1 MPTPQLAIEL
11 DLGFLDPALFAC
23 DPALAPDAAFPPKP
37 LPPTGAEPSAP
48 LPPTGAEPSAVP
60 TPIPIPIPMVDSPGV
75 LDGCDLLD
83 AEFWTGVI
91 AMEQG
96 HSMELAT
103 APVAM
108 PCTPRKRGDGR
119 VLSAPGRPTAA
130 SARGRGQGQRKVAGA
145 PARKPQRV
153 RHRTREQRVRERKQK
168 KQKEERFLQLREE
181 LLLAVR
187 HLRRVL
193 LLQIVKRYARG
204 LPVAGQ
210 GHGALEPSLLAFMWN
225 TTTQLLHHMQ
235 AFTSQNRDK
244 LRERIVET
252 MASASLSAFAVKP
265 YVAAE

>member
-23 DPALAPDAAFPPKP
+23 DPALDAAFPPKP
-37 LPPTGAEPSAP
+37 LPPTGAEPSA
-48 LPPTGAEPSAVP
+48 V
-60 TPIPIPIPMVDSPGV
+60 PIPIPIPMVDSPGV

-96 HSMELAT
+96 HSMELA
-103 APVAM
+103 M

-119 VLSAPGRPTAA
+119 VPRAPGRHTAA
-130 SARGRGQGQRKVAGA
+130 SAGGRGQRKV
-145 PARKPQRV
+145 RKPQRV
-153 RHRTREQRVRERKQK
+153 RRRTCEQRVRERKQK

-210 GHGALEPSLLAFMWN
+210 GHGHGALEPSLLAFMWN

-252 MASASLSAFAVKP
+252 MANASLSAFAGVGP
-265 YVAAE
+265 